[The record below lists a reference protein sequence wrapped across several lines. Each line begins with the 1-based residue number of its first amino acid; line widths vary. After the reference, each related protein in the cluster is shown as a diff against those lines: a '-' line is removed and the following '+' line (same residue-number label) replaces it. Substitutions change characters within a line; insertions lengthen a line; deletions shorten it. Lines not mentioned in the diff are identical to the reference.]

1 MSIPVQHPECDLRS
15 WLQEHSGIASAYT
28 VKRITESY
36 PRIEHLLG
44 DIHNLSYNTALD
56 MGCGSGFDSFAMA
69 VYFDHVVAIDTDK
82 KAIEEAVRIAREAGV
97 ANVHFDCANVEQ
109 YETSRLFNFAFC
121 NLMSHNVGSRCLLAV
136 RMAMALEERGWLNYA
151 EEQEGYAP
159 LEIHRATERQDL
171 AGLSERLRQLLR
183 GFTGTRGFRF
193 FASGTMQPLLA
204 ALGLRSVSGHID
216 RWNGL
221 PFGERMSCVRDG
233 SPSETEP
240 DGTDPD
246 YLAVPGEFR
255 EIRERFGGWIS
266 VRPPE
271 GFTRQQREEVEK
283 EIDATANRYG
293 PFLTLLLMAD
303 LVLPSLNPQ
312 ETPEVREPDWDAALD
327 LDRRFIAQVRKSAGL
342 EEGPID
348 D

>member
-1 MSIPVQHPECDLRS
+1 MSIPQPHPECDLRS
-15 WLQEHSGIASAYT
+15 WLQEHSGIASDYT
-28 VKRITESY
+28 ARRITESY
-36 PRIEHLLG
+36 PRIQQILG
-44 DIHNLSYNTALD
+44 DTQGLSYNAAFD
-56 MGCGSGFDSFAMA
+56 IGCGSGFDAFAMG
-69 VYFDHVVAIDTDK
+69 VHFDQVVAIDTDK
-82 KAIEEAVRIAREAGV
+82 KAIEEAVSISGAAGIT
-97 ANVHFDCANVEQ
+97 NVRFDCANAEQ
-109 YETSRLFNFAFC
+109 YETPRLFNFAFC
-121 NLMSHNVGSRCLLAV
+121 NLMSHNVGSRCLLSV
-136 RMAMALEERGWLNYA
+136 RMAMALEEGGWLNYA

-159 LEIHRATERQDL
+159 LEIHRATERHDL

-183 GFTGTRGFRF
+183 GFTGTSGFRF
-193 FASGTMQPLLA
+193 FASGTIQPLLA
-204 ALGLRSVSGHID
+204 ALGLKSVSRQVD

-221 PFGERMSCVRDG
+221 PFGERTLFVKDR

-255 EIRERFGGWIS
+255 EIRERFGAWIS

-271 GFTRQQREEVEK
+271 GFGSQQREELEK
-283 EIDATANRYG
+283 EIDGTLNRYG

-303 LVLPSLNPQ
+303 LVLPSLNPL
-312 ETPEVREPDWDAALD
+312 ETPDVHEPDWDAVLD
-327 LDRRFIAQVRKSAGL
+327 LDTRFIAQVRKSAGL